1 MFVVRGSFS
10 IKSIL
15 LKYPRVMVGIVRSGT
30 PSVDVIMLGNG
41 GTVGK
46 VPKLSF
52 GSKDSNNVVIN

>member
-1 MFVVRGSFS
+1 MVRGAFS
-10 IKSIL
+10 IISFL

-46 VPKLSF
+46 EE
-52 GSKDSNNVVIN
+52 NVALGGILGVFVV

>member
-1 MFVVRGSFS
+1 
-10 IKSIL
+10 
-15 LKYPRVMVGIVRSGT
+15 MVGIVRSGT